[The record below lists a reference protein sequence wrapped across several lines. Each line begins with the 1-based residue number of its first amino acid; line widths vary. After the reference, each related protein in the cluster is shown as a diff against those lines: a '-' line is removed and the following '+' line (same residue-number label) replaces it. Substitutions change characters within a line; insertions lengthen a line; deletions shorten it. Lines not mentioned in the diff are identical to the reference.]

1 MGQRHV
7 VALLL
12 LLAVAGSDDD
22 VSPIDESAP
31 GPEDRLPEHDDD
43 GLVTRIAR
51 RATGRMAEVVE
62 PDAFLDKVDVNA
74 VLDRVDPDAL
84 LDRVDVDRLL
94 DRVDVN
100 RLLDRVDANALLDRV
115 DVDAL
120 MDRVDVQTLV
130 DRAGISD
137 IVKEST
143 GALAGGFLDVF
154 RRQVVALDS
163 ITSRAAYSLIGRDP
177 NTRPDAPAGLEAAQ
191 GVDETGRGQVTGHFA
206 GPVSRLLAFLADVGV
221 IWLGYLAI
229 AFGIAFV
236 VELFSSL
243 EVDTVT
249 WGIVALSVFV
259 LWSFTYMWISYS
271 IAGKTIGMG
280 VVGLRVLNRQGKI
293 LTGGQAA
300 LRTLVLPVSVFFF
313 GLGCLGILFSPERRA
328 LHDVT
333 GGSVVVYDWGDR
345 PAEMPA
351 PITAWAQRHGDETV
365 IEDLER

>member
-1 MGQRHV
+1 MRSRHLA
-7 VALLL
+7 ALVL

-22 VSPIDESAP
+22 SEPTDDIER
-31 GPEDRLPEHDDD
+31 GPDDPFPEHGDD

-84 LDRVDVDRLL
+84 LDRVDVNRLL

-100 RLLDRVDANALLDRV
+100 RLLDRVDPDALLDRV

-120 MDRVDVQTLV
+120 MARVDVQTLV

-177 NTRPDAPAGLEAAQ
+177 NTRPDAPAGLEAAS
-191 GVDETGRGQVTGHFA
+191 GVDETGRGQITGHFA
-206 GPVSRLLAFLADVGV
+206 GPVTRLLAFLADVAV

-236 VELFSSL
+236 IGLFSS
-243 EVDTVT
+243 VDVNTAA
-249 WGIVALSVFV
+249 WGIAALAVFL

-280 VVGLRVLNRQGKI
+280 VVGLRVLNRQGKV

-313 GLGCLGILFSPERRA
+313 GLGCLGILFSPERRS
-328 LHDVT
+328 LHDVA

-351 PITAWAQRHGDETV
+351 PITAWAQRHGDQTV